1 LLALP
6 VHAKKPAPTP
16 APEKPKT
23 RRYKMADV
31 REQTLDTPLE
41 RFLMGVG
48 TLGLIYFWPGARFQL
63 KSNNANIELNG
74 PRR

>member
-1 LLALP
+1 
-6 VHAKKPAPTP
+6 
-16 APEKPKT
+16 
-23 RRYKMADV
+23 
-31 REQTLDTPLE
+31 
-41 RFLMGVG
+41 MGVG